1 MAWSI
6 TGGATRQKI
15 DLQEI
20 IDNTITTLLEIETSD
35 RSQSEKTKAFGRL
48 ADHVRNQLQE
58 DGRVNE
64 ENKVAVSTY
73 KRYMTKVRNA
83 IKDTGLTHHSL
94 QWTSPR
100 SPKQGYTSLPQVISK
115 LRKTSPEYIE
125 MLEELR
131 NEHATTIGAKVNE
144 IIKSI
149 NASKGKQK
157 QKRDALKL
165 IKGDKTT
172 HGLMFNHEIL
182 YHLYLSDFDKGL
194 VSEQAMNSLSD
205 KKTGTIKLN
214 YADILKAIHEG
225 FESKAYSKRAFALAL
240 ASGRRAIEIIFN
252 ASFTKTGGNTVMF
265 DGQAKK
271 QAGIEVAPF
280 EIYTLVPADE
290 FIKAFEEFRNM
301 EAVQKIH
308 EDFGEL
314 GREERNTKIN
324 GRTAKTFNE
333 TAKRLLND
341 RIFKDSRTIYTRV
354 CIDTFYETD
363 DKWIREDGK
372 RADEDVF
379 LKHLLGHG
387 DVSTADSTYQEKT
400 GREYGGT
407 MNYKQFKID
416 YTAPAS
422 TGQGDTQDTEHDRTG
437 GDSADGQQQTAKKKG
452 AEPREIAEITKAMKQ
467 FIDANPE
474 RERETQAGSVGL
486 LTLHEKVAV
495 WMQENPTRKITLS
508 ALYKKDKGGIGG
520 RQDTIRDYLC
530 ILSQTE
536 RDKFSAKGEAFSLS
550 PTFTLLDDYNAKRD
564 KKKRG

>member
-1 MAWSI
+1 MAWSN
-6 TGGATRQKI
+6 TGGASRQKI
-15 DLQEI
+15 DLPDI
-20 IDNTITTLLEIETSD
+20 IESAIAELMEIESSD
-35 RSQSEKTKAFGRL
+35 SSQSQKTKLFGRL
-48 ADHVRNQLQE
+48 AQKIKTALHE
-58 DGRVNE
+58 DGRKNDDD
-64 ENKVAVSTY
+64 KIAVTTY
-73 KRYMTKVRNA
+73 KRYMTTVRNA
-83 IKDTGLTHHSL
+83 IKETGLTHHSMKSDIARAGTL
-94 QWTSPR
+94 PR
-100 SPKQGYTSLPQVISK
+100 VMKDY
-115 LRKTSPEYIE
+115 PEYAE
-125 MLEELR
+125 LLEPL
-131 NEHATTIGAKVNE
+131 ATEPAQTIGARVNE
-144 IIKSI
+144 ILKVVQ
-149 NASKGKQK
+149 ADKGNK
-157 QKRDALKL
+157 KRRAAYTA
-165 IKGDKTT
+165 IKGMKTD
-172 HGLMFNHEIL
+172 HEII
-182 YHLYLSDFDKGL
+182 YHLNLSDVDKADIA
-194 VSEQAMNSLSD
+194 EKEMNSLSE
-205 KKTGTIKLN
+205 KKTDVIELA
-214 YADILKAIHEG
+214 YADIQNIIQEG
-225 FESKAYSKRAFALAL
+225 FKSAAYSVKAFAIAL

-252 ASFTKTGGNTVMF
+252 ASFTKTGENTVMF

-271 QAGIEVAPF
+271 QTGIEVAPF

-290 FIKAFEEFRNM
+290 FLKAFEEFRNM

-308 EDFGEL
+308 EDFGGL
-314 GREERNTKIN
+314 DREERNTKIN

-341 RIFKDSRTIYTRV
+341 NDRIFKDSRTIYSRV
-354 CIDTFYETD
+354 CIDTFYQTD
-363 DKWIREDGK
+363 SKWKG
-372 RADEDVF
+372 ADEDVF

-387 DVSTADSTYQEKT
+387 DVSTAGASDEEKT
-400 GREYGGT
+400 GRGFGGT

-422 TGQGDTQDTEHDRTG
+422 TEQGDTQDTEHDRTG
-437 GDSADGQQQTAKKKG
+437 GDSADGQRPTTKKKG
-452 AEPREIAEITKAMKQ
+452 SEPREIAEITKAMKQ

-495 WMQENPTRKITLS
+495 WMQENPTRKVTLS